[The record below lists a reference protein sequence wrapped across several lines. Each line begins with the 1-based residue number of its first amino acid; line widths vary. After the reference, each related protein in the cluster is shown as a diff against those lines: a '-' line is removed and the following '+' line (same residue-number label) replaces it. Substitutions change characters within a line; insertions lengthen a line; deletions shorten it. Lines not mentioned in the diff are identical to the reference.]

1 MLALVVVL
9 AEDFEL
15 LPFLSVELLLPLTF
29 AVSTTTSGVPFR
41 SGGGGVEVMVVA
53 VDAAP
58 LISGFSELPVVALLV
73 DVVAVPVVPVPF
85 VPVLTNTKSTAS

>member
-15 LPFLSVELLLPLTF
+15 LPFLSDELLLPLTF

-41 SGGGGVEVMVVA
+41 SG
-53 VDAAP
+53 VDGAAP